1 MRNQINTNPQN
12 WIKDWFN
19 KTPCTLIMT
28 FFSRG
33 NNIRLTCEKQFKIEP
48 WVSKIRMLRNLKIDE
63 MFKDFEF
70 ILLSISFF
78 ILNVIFAQNISEDH
92 SHHVKKNIQWSICVK
107 MFALWDWPHVR
118 CRVFDHNISAG
129 THMFVH
135 KCSLWYQLMKAPPDI
150 CVGTNQSIDSE
161 HSCYGT
167 GSNITT
173 CQSEAIFSLKWR

>member
-33 NNIRLTCEKQFKIEP
+33 NNIRLTCKKQFKIEP

-78 ILNVIFAQNISEDH
+78 ILNMIFAQNISEDH
-92 SHHVKKNIQWSICVK
+92 SHHVRKIFNEASASRCLLSEIDRT
-107 MFALWDWPHVR
+107 WDAESLTTILVQEHTCLCTNVH
-118 CRVFDHNISAG
+118 FDIN
-129 THMFVH
+129 
-135 KCSLWYQLMKAPPDI
+135 
-150 CVGTNQSIDSE
+150 
-161 HSCYGT
+161 
-167 GSNITT
+167 
-173 CQSEAIFSLKWR
+173 

>member
-33 NNIRLTCEKQFKIEP
+33 NNIRLTCKKQFKIEP

-78 ILNVIFAQNISEDH
+78 ILNVIFAQNISGDH
-92 SHHVKKNIQWSICVK
+92 SHHVRKIFNEASASRCLLSEIDRTWGAESLTTILVQEHTCLCTNVHFVINQWRHLLIYVLELSK
-107 MFALWDWPHVR
+107 HR
-118 CRVFDHNISAG
+118 
-129 THMFVH
+129 
-135 KCSLWYQLMKAPPDI
+135 
-150 CVGTNQSIDSE
+150 
-161 HSCYGT
+161 
-167 GSNITT
+167 
-173 CQSEAIFSLKWR
+173 